1 MARRL
6 VHYNVHVDIEL
17 QIIIIVTFEIYLVN
31 FCVDINDD
39 LACLFVLHK
48 LDSMGYE
55 KEGHKSH
62 CEQGNYK
69 KDKKLM
75 VITYLKHLKLR
86 APEGLS
92 EGPYRSRTF

>member
-39 LACLFVLHK
+39 LACLLVLHK
-48 LDSMGYE
+48 LDSMGNK
-55 KEGHKSH
+55 KESHKCH
-62 CEQGNYK
+62 CKQRHYK
-69 KDKKLM
+69 KS
-75 VITYLKHLKLR
+75 LKINVYNIPE
-86 APEGLS
+86 APET
-92 EGPYRSRTF
+92 EGS